1 MLTFQQAFVQPA
13 EVLGKAP
20 PAVQGLSVS
29 LGPSAPHDDHDD
41 EEVSPGEPPRL
52 GGSPGHYTN
61 VLDQIWAEYERPEQR
76 TAERLKVLFDQTV
89 KEASRMHMATLDF
102 FESVPFHKIGLDDRM
117 RYQVE
122 FARYLKR
129 LNAYRVIFERLPPSS
144 TDTDAIYIGLVKTR
158 QGAGP
163 VPDCIM
169 HLYFREQIDVLA
181 EHVEDMSEGFVARV
195 LDALDDLAKMAREAA
210 EAIERKADDA
220 ETALRRLKWI
230 VGGTLAVVVTAAVG
244 GLVVAFRRRR
254 SDDEP

>member
-13 EVLGKAP
+13 AVLAKA

-41 EEVSPGEPPRL
+41 EVFPGEPPRL
-52 GGSPGHYTN
+52 GGDIGPGHYTN
-61 VLDQIWAEYERPEQR
+61 VLDRILPEFERPEQR

-89 KEASRMHMATLDF
+89 KEAARMHMASLDF
-102 FESVPFHKIGLDDRM
+102 FDSVPFHKIGLDDRT
-117 RYQVE
+117 RYQLE
-122 FARYLKR
+122 FTRYLKR
-129 LNAYRVIFERLPPSS
+129 LNAYRVIFERLPPGS

-169 HLYFREQIDVLA
+169 HLYFREQLGVLA
-181 EHVEDMSEGFVARV
+181 DHVEDMSEGFVARV

-210 EAIERKADDA
+210 KALDDKADDLA
-220 ETALRRLKWI
+220 QTLRRIKWI
-230 VGGTLAVVVTAAVG
+230 LGGTIAVVVTATVG
-244 GLVVAFRRRR
+244 GLIYSSRRRR